1 MPQRKLDLSFWGY
14 VANVLLSLLKPY
26 KQGSKLELTG
36 EDIEI
41 IKQSEGFLDS
51 ILEGCDTIES
61 PQMLSFSNSSRDVP
75 SASAL
80 SLAIEIFSTMVIP
93 VPDNLQELKKKLNE
107 YRDVL
112 KKLRESKKYKQEDS
126 KIADEVTSFF
136 NVLGNKAD
144 QENYELTYSF

>member
-14 VANVLLSLLKPY
+14 VANVLLSFLKPY
-26 KQGSKLELTG
+26 KEGSKFELTG

-51 ILEGCDTIES
+51 ILKGCDTVES
-61 PQMLSFSNSSRDVP
+61 PQMLSFSNSSREVP
-75 SASAL
+75 SATAL

-93 VPDNLQELKKKLNE
+93 VPSNLKEFKKKLNE
-107 YRDVL
+107 YRNIL
-112 KKLRESKKYKQEDS
+112 AKLRESKKFTQEDS
-126 KIADEVTSFF
+126 QIADEVTSFF
-136 NVLGNKAD
+136 KVLGNKAD